1 MEGQDGPMSVSGAL
15 QELKTQHAREIER
28 QAEELSEVDQEL
40 GSIREAITN
49 LEKQLET
56 LTKFREDLHAKQQA
70 GDGVDEGKAYTAIF
84 GVLSGQAQNLAARS
98 AEVAKAT
105 AERNASQAATLE
117 DPETK
122 KLIEEFNTFKTTIEP
137 SLANMPESYRAAL
150 MGAHTA
156 LEGRLQERLAHLDTG
171 PVAVEGDAVSIDV
184 VFAIDAPEGAAEIAM
199 LILPVRDQV
208 TTDWL
213 EKGDTVE
220 LTVAARA
227 LEALYRA
234 CHDLNYGHAQAMF
247 GGFQGLLAVELEL
260 PGGEAKPWVDA
271 LQNHLAAVLSNS
283 PELKAAG
290 VLAAPALV
298 QADQLFP
305 PEDDAEETEA

>member
-15 QELKTQHAREIER
+15 QELKDQHAREVER
-28 QAEELSEVDQEL
+28 QAQELSEVDQEL
-40 GSIREAITN
+40 SGIREAITN

-56 LTKFREDLHAKQQA
+56 LNKFREDLLTKQA
-70 GDGVDEGKAYTAIF
+70 SGVGVDEGSAYTAIF
-84 GVLSGQAQNLAARS
+84 GVLSGQAQHLAARS
-98 AEVAKAT
+98 AQVAKAT
-105 AERNASQAATLE
+105 AERNATQAATLE

-122 KLIEEFNTFKTTIEP
+122 KLIEEFTTFKNTIEP

-156 LEGRLQERLAHLDTG
+156 LESRLQERLAHLETG
-171 PVAVEGDAVSIDV
+171 PVAVEGDPVAIDV

-208 TTDWL
+208 TTDWH

-220 LTVAARA
+220 LSVAARA
-227 LEALYRA
+227 LEALYRT
-234 CHDLNYGHAQAMF
+234 CHDLNYAHAQAMF

-260 PGGEAKPWVDA
+260 RGGEAQPWIDA
-271 LQNHLAAVLSNS
+271 LQNHLTAVLSNS

-290 VLAAPALV
+290 VLANPSLV
-298 QADQLFP
+298 PADQLFP
-305 PEDDAEETEA
+305 PEDDAEDTEA

>member
-1 MEGQDGPMSVSGAL
+1 MEGQDGPKSVSGAL
-15 QELKTQHAREIER
+15 QELKDQHAREVER
-28 QAEELSEVDQEL
+28 QVQELSEVDQEL
-40 GSIREAITN
+40 GGIREAITN

-56 LTKFREDLHAKQQA
+56 LTKFRDDLKAKQESGA
-70 GDGVDEGKAYTAIF
+70 SVDEGKAYTAIF
-84 GVLSGQAQNLAARS
+84 GVLSSQAQHLAARS
-98 AEVAKAT
+98 VAVAKAT
-105 AERNASQAATLE
+105 AERDAAQEASLE

-122 KLIEEFNTFKTTIEP
+122 KLFDEYTTFKTTIEP
-137 SLANMPESYRAAL
+137 SLANMPESYRVAL

-156 LEGRLQERLAHLDTG
+156 LEGRLEERLAHLATG
-171 PVAVEGDAVSIDV
+171 PVAVEGDPVSMDV

-234 CHDLNYGHAQAMF
+234 CHDLGYGHAQAMF

-260 PGGEAKPWVDA
+260 PGGDPKPWVDA
-271 LQNHLAAVLSNS
+271 LQNHLTAVLSNS

-298 QADQLFP
+298 PADQLFP